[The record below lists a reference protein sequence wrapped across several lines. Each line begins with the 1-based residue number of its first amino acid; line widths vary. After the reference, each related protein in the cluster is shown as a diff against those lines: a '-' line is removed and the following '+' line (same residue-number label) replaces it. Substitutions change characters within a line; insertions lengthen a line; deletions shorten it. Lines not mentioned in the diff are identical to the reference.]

1 MNWKMIPAPPITSL
15 HVDPDWKAS
24 FHEEWEKRFRKV
36 ARDLGLKRGQYT
48 VRSNKAG
55 PAILGEVTLHSDSLY
70 VQVGGS
76 IQGQERKLMY
86 RSCTSQSDYT
96 GGTNHYMT
104 TDTFESDYDTA
115 LNTFK
120 KVAA

>member
-15 HVDPDWKAS
+15 HVDPDWKTA
-24 FHEEWEKRFRKV
+24 FHEEWETRFRKV
-36 ARDLGLKRGQYT
+36 ARDLGLKRQQYT

-76 IQGQERKLMY
+76 LSGQESQILY
-86 RSCTSQSDYT
+86 RSCTSQSDYC
-96 GGTNHYMT
+96 GDTNHYMS
-104 TDTFESDYDTA
+104 TDTFKSEYWIA
-115 LNTFK
+115 LDLFK
-120 KVAA
+120 KVAS